1 LGAAAGRRH
10 RWPESGSSGRGS
22 QRGGGS
28 WRRQR
33 WLPPESP
40 GAMRGPFWFRVWVF
54 VLKQEKDGFKNSE
67 RSKTEEGKLD
77 FFFLFYLI
85 VLHST
90 QIHLFLFIM
99 INKGS
104 NP

>member
-1 LGAAAGRRH
+1 LGCWKNQNSNGEERGEKGEGIELLQAGLFGRR
-10 RWPESGSSGRGS
+10 SGAPPPLAGEWQQWRGS

-40 GAMRGPFWFRVWVF
+40 GAMRGPFWFRFWVF

-67 RSKTEEGKLD
+67 RSKTGFE
-77 FFFLFYLI
+77 
-85 VLHST
+85 
-90 QIHLFLFIM
+90 
-99 INKGS
+99 
-104 NP
+104 